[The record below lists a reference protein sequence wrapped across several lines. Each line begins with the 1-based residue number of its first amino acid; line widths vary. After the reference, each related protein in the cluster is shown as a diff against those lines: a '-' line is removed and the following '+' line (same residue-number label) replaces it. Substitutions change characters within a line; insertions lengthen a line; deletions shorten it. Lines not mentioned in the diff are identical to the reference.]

1 MVTLEQLECLRQIA
15 KDYDYGWGQPD
26 GLMHAEQ
33 VACLALKMLNELS
46 HLGHLREMSS
56 DRALI
61 QAAGWLHDIGRS
73 TKAMGK
79 GEHNEKGFDTLR
91 QVVPQ
96 RMTSQP
102 LPEDEL
108 GILLYCVLF
117 HRGHDFSER
126 GGVSL
131 TDPQRTKR
139 LAAILR
145 IADALDHGP
154 PFGVVEDLT
163 LKSERDSIL
172 CKVFCPK
179 EMMGIV
185 ISYATEAGHK
195 ADLFLQTYE
204 VKISFQVIARQANQC
219 VSNS

>member
-56 DRALI
+56 DRALV

-102 LPEDEL
+102 LPEEEL

-117 HRGHDFSER
+117 HRRHDFSER
-126 GGVSL
+126 RGVSL
-131 TDPQRTKR
+131 TDPQRAKR
-139 LAAILR
+139 LAALVR
-145 IADALDHGP
+145 IADGFDHGP
-154 PFGVVEDLT
+154 PFDAPVKDVNLRTTGEVTICQVLPCSRAVRDRVKAYMKHT
-163 LKSERDSIL
+163 ERE
-172 CKVFCPK
+172 K
-179 EMMGIV
+179 
-185 ISYATEAGHK
+185 T
-195 ADLFLQTYE
+195 DLFEETYGPIRIE
-204 VKISFQVIARQANQC
+204 TLIAE
-219 VSNS
+219 